1 MPKDYP
7 KTPLY
12 YEHPVQVRYWD
23 NGLQKYV
30 GGIGYQDFI
39 ICGCCGKICSVAEI
53 IKEGEEIAHIDED
66 EAIIELD
73 WLDISCEIIG
83 E

>member
-1 MPKDYP
+1 MD
-7 KTPLY
+7 LY
-12 YEHPVQVRYWD
+12 YEHPVQVKYWD
-23 NGLQKYV
+23 AGKEEYI
-30 GGIGYQDFI
+30 GGIGYHDFI
-39 ICGCCGKICSVAEI
+39 ICGCCGKACSIAEI
-53 IKEGEEIAHIDED
+53 VKEGEEIAHIDED